1 MTYHAIS
8 SASLCRAIDL
18 SPEPTLNNP
27 IASCFL
33 KSQNFISPDRL
44 KRSTTKIILF
54 YTHIHTCTSNIAIA
68 TAQLN
73 ESYWLEIFFICPQS
87 PGISHVRCAHN
98 CRRIEMNLRFSVLR
112 QKQNSHR
119 IYEIIVND
127 Q

>member
-44 KRSTTKIILF
+44 KRSTTKITLF
-54 YTHIHTCTSNIAIA
+54 YIHIHTCTSNIAIA
-68 TAQLN
+68 TKQLN
-73 ESYWLEIFFICPQS
+73 ESYRLEIFFYCPQS

-98 CRRIEMNLRFSVLR
+98 CRRIEMNLRFSVLG
-112 QKQNSHR
+112 QKQNSHC